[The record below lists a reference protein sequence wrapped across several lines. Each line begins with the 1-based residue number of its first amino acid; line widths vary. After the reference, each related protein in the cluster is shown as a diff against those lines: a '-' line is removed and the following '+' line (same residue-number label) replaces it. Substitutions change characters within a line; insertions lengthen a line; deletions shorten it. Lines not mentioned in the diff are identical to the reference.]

1 MAVNRVEVNKKD
13 YRPKH
18 FQQYR
23 AYAAGYV
30 RLEVSLIHSKSLPV
44 GVLEYCCIHQQQ
56 MDELSWRQPTVYLW
70 LQFGIDEAL
79 VVMVLC
85 SCLSTDANEETNR
98 KRTCP
103 QLRISLGISQ
113 ILVAN

>member
-30 RLEVSLIHSKSLPV
+30 ALQVSLMDSKSLPV

-70 LQFGIDEAL
+70 MQLGCIDEAL

-85 SCLSTDANEETNR
+85 TEKKMSLSQRCQRGKQVLNCVSALE
-98 KRTCP
+98 
-103 QLRISLGISQ
+103 
-113 ILVAN
+113 